1 MRFRRHLALVCCL
14 GFAIPAGWAQ
24 PASHCPPTAT
34 PAVDLPVTR
43 SALLAGTPIVIV
55 AFGSSSTQ
63 GAGATD
69 SAHSYPAILQAELS
83 RHLATAH
90 VSVINRGIG
99 GEDAFE
105 QLARIGRDAIAP
117 RPQLVIWQVGA
128 NAVLRDLDPE
138 AFRVNVVAGIRRIR
152 ESGADVILMDNQR
165 AERIVTAPRRRAI
178 EQGLEQAAQATATPV
193 FSRGALMDA
202 WRTQG
207 QDHTRFLAADAL
219 HHNDLGYRCV
229 AEALTR
235 TIMTALRRE

>member
-1 MRFRRHLALVCCL
+1 MKFRRHLALICYL

-24 PASHCPPTAT
+24 SLPHCPPTAT
-34 PAVDLPVTR
+34 QAVDLPVTR
-43 SALLAGTPIVIV
+43 AALLAGTPIVIV

-63 GAGATD
+63 GAAATD
-69 SAHSYPAILQAELS
+69 IAHSYPAILQAELS
-83 RHLATAH
+83 RQLAAAH

-117 RPQLVIWQVGA
+117 RPQLVIWQLGA
-128 NAVLRDLDPE
+128 NAVLRDLDPD
-138 AFRVNVVAGIRRIR
+138 AFRVNTIAGIRRLR

-165 AERIVTAPRRRAI
+165 AERILSAPRRHSI
-178 EQGLEQAAQATATPV
+178 EQVLAQAAQTTRTTV

-202 WRTQG
+202 WRVLG
-207 QDHTRFLAADAL
+207 HDYALFLSADAL

-229 AEALTR
+229 AEALANA
-235 TIMTALRRE
+235 ILGALRRE